1 MNGAEILETGE
12 NFMATANLPQIIAH
26 ETQHRENI
34 RLRAEIKELKKRLAD
49 KDESFMDL
57 LEVK

>member
-34 RLRAEIKELKKRLAD
+34 RLRSEIKELKAEFTK
-49 KDESFMDL
+49 SFIDL
-57 LEVK
+57 LEGK